1 MESQQKRLM
10 VALALSFLLTTIYTM
25 FFMPKPSPQPPGAQV
40 TDAGTP
46 GASQTAQAQNPP
58 PQQPS
63 APGTAQKPAEQA
75 PAADLP
81 PVREV
86 TKKTDALDVTFSSE
100 GAGIV
105 RAPLKGE
112 KMREQLQIGFGEGI
126 KLLFGGKRPVGPPVD
141 MATPVAGEPLPMS
154 VGITGA
160 RPFPEMARYQ
170 VQESGDGKALTFVA
184 RQGNTEITKTFQ
196 WPTDGFDFGMT
207 VTVKNLGQEPLA
219 GELAVHVGRAVDPN
233 LEVKGSYLSSAGNVS
248 HADCA
253 LGDDIFKK
261 VPEDKVEPEHK
272 GALKFIGIDQQYFLA
287 ALFPMEGPRDGRCTL
302 NATPTGRTATAY
314 FPLSVPAGQSVTQ
327 RFGGFIG
334 PKDVEL
340 LRTVPERLAS
350 LGAGTTATQASGI
363 SSINATAFPHLDKT
377 VDFGMWAVLCKLLLG
392 LLKFFHGVLG
402 NWGVAIIAL
411 TVVVKLA
418 LLPLGHK
425 AMMSAEEMKKLQ
437 PKMEEIRKKYA
448 DDKER
453 QNLEVMKLYQE
464 AKVNPLGG
472 CLPMLIQ
479 MPVWIALYTTLRT
492 SYELYHEPFFGPLWA
507 DLTYKDPAYLL
518 PLVMGITMF
527 VTQRLQPQA
536 MDPAQARIMN
546 WFMPIFFTFIMLQ
559 YPAGLTLYILT
570 NNVLSIAQQ
579 YGLRKYL
586 DRKNASAPASQKAR
600 KDENE
605 RQPNR
610 KRTNP

>member
-10 VALALSFLLTTIYTM
+10 VALALSFALTTVYTM
-25 FFMPKPSPQPPGAQV
+25 FFMPKPPPPAPEGAAV
-40 TDAGTP
+40 TDTRPPSGTP
-46 GASQTAQAQNPP
+46 PP
-58 PQQPS
+58 SPS
-63 APGTAQKPAEQA
+63 PSPSPSPEVAQKPSGQA
-75 PAADLP
+75 PEVDLP

-86 TKKTDALDVTFSSE
+86 TKRTGGLELTFSSQ
-100 GAGIV
+100 GAGV
-105 RAPLKGE
+105 SKAPLKGE
-112 KMREQLQIGFGEGI
+112 KMREQVQIGFVEGL
-126 KLLFGGKRPVGPPVD
+126 KLLFGGKRPEGPPVD
-141 MATPVAGEPLPMS
+141 MATPVLGEPLPLS
-154 VGITGA
+154 VSIAGA
-160 RPFPEMARYQ
+160 APFSATARYQ
-170 VQESGDGKALTFVA
+170 VQESADDKTMTFVA
-184 RQGNTEITKTFQ
+184 RQSDTEITKTFQ
-196 WPTDGFDFGMT
+196 WPTDGFDFGMV
-207 VTVKNLGQEPLA
+207 VTVKNLGTQPLA
-219 GELAVHVGRAVDPN
+219 GELAVHMVRAVDPN
-233 LEVKGSYLSSAGNVS
+233 IEVKGSYLSSAGNVS
-248 HADCA
+248 HATCA
-253 LGDDIFKK
+253 LGDDLFRK

-272 GALKFIGIDQQYFLA
+272 GALKFIGIDQQYFLS

-302 NATPTGRTATAY
+302 QATPTGRTVTAY
-314 FPLSVPAGQSVTQ
+314 FPLSVAPGQSVTQ
-327 RFGGFIG
+327 RFGAFIG

-340 LRTVPERLAS
+340 LRTVPERLSS
-350 LGAGTTATQASGI
+350 LGAGTAAIPASGL
-363 SSINATAFPHLDKT
+363 SSFNATAFPHLDKT
-377 VDFGMWAVLCKLLLG
+377 VDFGMWAVICKLLLG
-392 LLKFFHGVLG
+392 LLKFFHGVFA
-402 NWGVAIIAL
+402 NWGIAIIAL

-437 PKMEEIRKKYA
+437 PRMEELRKKYA

-492 SYELYHEPFFGPLWA
+492 SYELYHEPFLGPLWA
-507 DLTYKDPAYLL
+507 DLTYKDPTYFL
-518 PLVMGITMF
+518 PLALGVTMF

-559 YPAGLTLYILT
+559 YPAGLTLYIFT
-570 NNVLSIAQQ
+570 NNLLSIAQQ

-586 DRKNASAPASQKAR
+586 ERKNASAPASEKKAR